1 MTGQITDPMLDRVAV
16 TQINVARLLGSPDV
30 LVRFRCDQGIARGCG
45 RGNLVSSAVSVGSRE
60 PGAPAASAPTQ
71 ATASLQ
77 LTPQQAND
85 LILLLAHAL
94 GRKDTGIPDAPMPRL
109 N

>member
-30 LVRFRCDQGIARGCG
+30 LVRFTF
-45 RGNLVSSAVSVGSRE
+45 SA
-60 PGAPAASAPTQ
+60 PPPAPAASAPTQ

>member
-30 LVRFRCDQGIARGCG
+30 LVRFTF
-45 RGNLVSSAVSVGSRE
+45 SA
-60 PGAPAASAPTQ
+60 PPPAPAAGAPVQ

-77 LTPQQAND
+77 LTPELARE
-85 LILLLAHAL
+85 LILLLASGLNFL
-94 GRKDTGIPDAPMPRL
+94 GTGIPDAPMPKL